1 MRHRLNSS
9 IVRKA
14 VLAAAVLAGFLM
26 FTAVPLVRADEHDCQ
41 RRVARADHRLD
52 VAVERHGFRSRQAE
66 VARRQLRAERER
78 CWNGVHRWWDEHDRR
93 WHTERDWNDHD
104 HDRDRDHDHDR
115 DQH

>member
-1 MRHRLNSS
+1 MRHRLNSF

-41 RRVARADHRLD
+41 RRIARADHRLD
-52 VAVERHGFRSRQAE
+52 VAVERHGFRSHQAE

-104 HDRDRDHDHDR
+104 HDRERDHDHDR

>member
-52 VAVERHGFRSRQAE
+52 VAVERHGFRSHQAE
-66 VARRQLRAERER
+66 VARQHE
-78 CWNGVHRWWDEHDRR
+78 GV
-93 WHTERDWNDHD
+93 
-104 HDRDRDHDHDR
+104 
-115 DQH
+115 DQDALFLAAADFFQ